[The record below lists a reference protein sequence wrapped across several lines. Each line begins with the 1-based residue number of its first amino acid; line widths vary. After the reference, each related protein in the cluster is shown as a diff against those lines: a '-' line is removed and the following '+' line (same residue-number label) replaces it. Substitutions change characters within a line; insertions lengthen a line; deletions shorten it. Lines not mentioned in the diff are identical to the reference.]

1 MPVFYTSKIDDMQA
15 ILDEQESRHIIMVLR
30 MTEGDTVQLVDG
42 KGNYCIGIISV
53 PDPKACR
60 VQIHDITNSY
70 LHRDYYL
77 HVAIA
82 PTKSADRFEWFLEK
96 ATEIGVDEISPIIC
110 ARSERNRIRYD
121 RSQKII
127 ITAMKQ
133 CGRAMLPRLNR
144 EISVKNFLTQS
155 SADIK
160 LLAHSQTDREQYISA
175 EPVKDLRWI
184 IMIGPEGDFTPREIE
199 QARQMTYREINLGE
213 AVYRTETA
221 GIMACHTISSMYQ
234 NRI

>member
-1 MPVFYTSKIDDMQA
+1 
-15 ILDEQESRHIIMVLR
+15 
-30 MTEGDTVQLVDG
+30 
-42 KGNYCIGIISV
+42 
-53 PDPKACR
+53 
-60 VQIHDITNSY
+60 
-70 LHRDYYL
+70 
-77 HVAIA
+77 
-82 PTKSADRFEWFLEK
+82 
-96 ATEIGVDEISPIIC
+96 
-110 ARSERNRIRYD
+110 
-121 RSQKII
+121 
-127 ITAMKQ
+127 
-133 CGRAMLPRLNR
+133 MLPRLNR